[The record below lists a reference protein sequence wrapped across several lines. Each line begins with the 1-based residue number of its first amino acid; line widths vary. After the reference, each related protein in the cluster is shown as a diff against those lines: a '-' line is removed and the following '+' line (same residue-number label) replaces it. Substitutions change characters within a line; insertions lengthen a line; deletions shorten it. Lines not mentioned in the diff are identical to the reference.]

1 MTIPHYDI
9 VIATPGHS
17 MKAEY
22 VKSLIDTTIWL
33 NEQGLTYCL
42 TSQYSSFVP
51 SARENTATGSYG
63 ADWEAVA
70 FGAGKFTYGQIV
82 WIDSD
87 ISWKVEAFE
96 TLIKSDKEIIAGM
109 MPVDRTGRLGAM
121 RLNSAGN
128 PTSLNSR
135 DFIVEGDPVEVDG
148 VSFGFLKVTFGV
160 FEKMS
165 RPWFDLRY
173 ASIETTDF
181 PVLYGEDYSWC
192 IKAKESGFKVWM
204 HPLVRVEHHKEI
216 ILTV

>member
-1 MTIPHYDI
+1 MTIPHYDV

-22 VKSLIDTTIWL
+22 VKSLIATTTWL
-33 NEQGLTYCL
+33 NEQGMTYCL
-42 TSQYSSFVP
+42 SSQYSSFVP

-70 FGAGKFTYGQIV
+70 FGAGKYTYGQIV

-87 ISWKVEAFE
+87 ISWTVDALKILLE
-96 TLIKSDKEIIAGM
+96 TDMDIVSGM
-109 MPVDRTGRLGAM
+109 VAVDRTGRIGAM

-128 PTSLNSR
+128 PVSLNSR
-135 DFIVEGDPVEVDG
+135 DFIVEGEPVEVDAVG
-148 VSFGFLKVTFGV
+148 FGFLKVTSGV

-165 RPWFDLRY
+165 RPWFDLRH
-173 ASIETTDF
+173 ASIETVDF
-181 PVLYGEDYSWC
+181 PVLFGEDYSWC
-192 IKAKESGFKVWM
+192 LKAKETGFKVWL
-204 HPLVRVEHHKEI
+204 HPLVRVEHHKEL